1 MCLLRRPVVVS
12 LIASAILLTGFKNR
26 FFEVKGSI
34 VVEFQKWYFGA
45 VLPMSKLQSGL
56 MSLVLPWFL
65 RKWCMAGKNARL
77 LQDGELLS
85 CETIHTKACFLT
97 LGQY

>member
-1 MCLLRRPVVVS
+1 M
-12 LIASAILLTGFKNR
+12 K
-26 FFEVKGSI
+26 
-34 VVEFQKWYFGA
+34 
-45 VLPMSKLQSGL
+45 SGL

-65 RKWCMAGKNARL
+65 RKWCMASKNARL

-85 CETIHTKACFLT
+85 CEAIRTKACFLT